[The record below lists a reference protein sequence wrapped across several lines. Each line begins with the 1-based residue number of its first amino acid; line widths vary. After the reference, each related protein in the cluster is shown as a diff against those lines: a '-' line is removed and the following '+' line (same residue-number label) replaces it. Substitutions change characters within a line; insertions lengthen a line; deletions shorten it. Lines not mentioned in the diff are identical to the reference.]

1 MNFTQTAKKAVLAVV
16 HQGYQII
23 FDDSD
28 DEEIVGVEKID
39 NFAEETVPRFGNRQF
54 KEHFRMKPETF
65 EDFLQKLHAVSN
77 ERVIVGKPEI
87 FIEKQ
92 AMITLWYLANME
104 SFRSVSDRFGITKST
119 CWSVLYRTCFK
130 ILELNKNFKIIV
142 WPSRERSLSIMEA
155 FQAVNGFEGVIGC
168 IDGTHVKILPPKD
181 HPNSYCNR
189 KNFHSILLQGV
200 CDNRKLFTHVYTG
213 EPGSIHDN
221 RLFEK
226 SDLYEDIENGEIT
239 FPNNSH
245 ILGDLAYKLTEYLIV
260 GFKNNGFLTDRQRN
274 FNIKLSQIR
283 VTIENAFALLKGRF
297 RRLKFIE
304 TVRLD
309 LISLLIIS
317 SCILH
322 NLCILNGDETDDIM
336 NIQQELEEE
345 RQQNNE
351 DALENRGNNLAV
363 AKRTG
368 IMNRLDMAEIV

>member
-1 MNFTQTAKKAVLAVV
+1 M
-16 HQGYQII
+16 
-23 FDDSD
+23 
-28 DEEIVGVEKID
+28 
-39 NFAEETVPRFGNRQF
+39 
-54 KEHFRMKPETF
+54 
-65 EDFLQKLHAVSN
+65 
-77 ERVIVGKPEI
+77 
-87 FIEKQ
+87 
-92 AMITLWYLANME
+92 
-104 SFRSVSDRFGITKST
+104 
-119 CWSVLYRTCFK
+119 
-130 ILELNKNFKIIV
+130 
-142 WPSRERSLSIMEA
+142 
-155 FQAVNGFEGVIGC
+155 
-168 IDGTHVKILPPKD
+168 
-181 HPNSYCNR
+181 
-189 KNFHSILLQGV
+189 

-345 RQQNNE
+345 RQQHNE